1 MKDILNDVLSKIKTV
16 DTLKSIT
23 DKGLEKLAAS
33 AIGATLWDLGTI
45 FFLLLLLEIIDIFTA
60 CIYQASLLYRA
71 MYGPEI
77 TKKRGSLLTYIKFL
91 PKAHDFRY
99 IDSFALRDG
108 FWSKTI
114 CYFLLILTGFFIDGI
129 LGIRHIPQ
137 YALTIFCGIL
147 ACTEGLSVCENLNAA
162 GVSVAGE
169 ISGLMKKRKEQIK

>member
-1 MKDILNDVLSKIKTV
+1 MKDIIKEVLGKVELGSTVKTV
-16 DTLKSIT
+16 T

-33 AIGATLWDLGTI
+33 AIGATMLDLGSM
-45 FFLLLLLEIIDIFTA
+45 FGLLILLEIIDIFTA
-60 CIYQASLLYRA
+60 CIYQASLLYKA

-77 TKKRGSLLTYIKFL
+77 TKKRGSLLTYIRYL
-91 PKAHDFRY
+91 WKAHDFRY

-114 CYFLLILTGFFIDGI
+114 CYFLLILTGFAIDGI

-137 YALTIFCGIL
+137 YALTIFCGVL

-169 ISGLMKKRKEQIK
+169 ISGLLRKRKEGIK